1 MPVIN
6 LIDIVKYLDILVDI
20 VLISKFSLIEYIL

>member
-6 LIDIVKYLDILVDI
+6 LVDIVKYLDILVDI